1 MEFVRE
7 ILARLDNEEGLTS
20 DVIVETIK
28 QEFNRK
34 LDELYLKFDT
44 CEYEY
49 NLFDKEYKSWK
60 ESGFSLS
67 YKFGGRHTLLRMAAQ
82 DDYRNIIETLI
93 KSGVNIDGNLKRT
106 PLHEAVDDGHKEM
119 VEFLLENGADVNAK
133 TESIEKTPLHYAVEK
148 ACDASRKDNI
158 DDYKKYVE
166 IIELLIAK
174 GADVNAG
181 DSDENTPLHYAS
193 SIDLMK
199 LLLAN
204 GANINARNSTYEGG
218 YTRLHMAAKGGA
230 INKVRFLIDN
240 GADVNIRNRR
250 GETPLH
256 EARDQDMVNLLIEKG
271 VEIDAKDNS
280 GYTAL
285 HSAACWCDEP
295 KILTLINHGS
305 DPWAKTNEGCIP
317 LDYYIRDYERSI
329 NPPEPGYLVK
339 LKQAYD
345 KGLIVSYSTMV
356 LGVVTAITLLATGNI
371 IPNAPHIIGAAAVVT
386 VAALATGRIT
396 YEILKPSTKMEEIK
410 QEHVVQEANRTY

>member
-7 ILARLDNEEGLTS
+7 ILARLNNDEDLSS

-28 QEFNRK
+28 QEFERN
-34 LDELYLKFDT
+34 LDELYQKRNS
-44 CEYEY
+44 CKYEY
-49 NLFDKEYKSWK
+49 NLFDKEYKLWQ
-60 ESGFSLS
+60 ESGFSLN
-67 YKFGGRHTLLRMAAQ
+67 YEFDGYHTLLRMAAKNG
-82 DDYRNIIETLI
+82 YTNIIKTLI
-93 KSGVNIDGNLKRT
+93 KSGINIDGDLKYT
-106 PLHEAVDDGHKEM
+106 PLHQAVKDGHGEM
-119 VEFLLENGADVNAK
+119 VRFLLENGANVNGK
-133 TESIEKTPLHYAVEK
+133 VEVDEYTPLHYAVEK
-148 ACDASRKDNI
+148 ASEQGNT

-181 DSDENTPLHYAS
+181 DKNEDTPLHYAR
-193 SIDLMK
+193 SIDIMK

-204 GANINARNSTYEGG
+204 GANINARNSTYEGR

-240 GADVNIRNRR
+240 GADVNIRNAR

-295 KILTLINHGS
+295 KILTLIKHGA
-305 DPWAKTNEGCIP
+305 DPWAETNEGCIP

-345 KGLIVSYSTMV
+345 KGLIVRYSTMV
-356 LGVVTAITLLATGNI
+356 LGTIAAITLLATGNI
-371 IPNAPHIIGAAAVVT
+371 TPKAPHIIGAAALVAVV
-386 VAALATGRIT
+386 ALAAGCIT
-396 YEILKPSTKMEEIK
+396 YEVLKPSTKMEEIK
-410 QEHVVQEANRTY
+410 QERVLQEDKAK